1 MTKQLND
8 MKTEAKAKTM
18 KSLQDY
24 QAVSNQLKEANNEKT
39 KIKKEGDS
47 NVDKF
52 LKEKKDLVEEKNK
65 IQN

>member
-1 MTKQLND
+1 

-65 IQN
+65 I

>member
-1 MTKQLND
+1 
-8 MKTEAKAKTM
+8 M

-24 QAVSNQLKEANNEKT
+24 QAVSNQLKEANNEKL

-65 IQN
+65 ISN

>member
-65 IQN
+65 I

>member
-1 MTKQLND
+1 
-8 MKTEAKAKTM
+8 MKSEAKAKTM

-65 IQN
+65 I